1 VTTLTEAVDQILE
14 ARNASGR
21 PLAIIVAGHNGS
33 GKSTMW
39 YDHLAPYI
47 QMPLVNADRMMM
59 SILPEP
65 RSGRLPPWA
74 QTLRNENTSW
84 MRVAQRGVEA
94 FVLQAMAHE
103 VPFAME
109 TVFSDWR
116 PQPDGTIAS
125 KIDRIVELQAAGY
138 FVLLLFV
145 GLSDAQLSI
154 GRVMTRVSEG
164 GHAVD
169 QTRLLDRF
177 PRTQR
182 AIAAALPIANA
193 AILADNSR
201 EPTQAF
207 TVCRVQMQA
216 EEVYDLRAD
225 GGGVPA
231 EIAAWL
237 NVVAPR
243 QPRVEPV

>member
-1 VTTLTEAVDQILE
+1 MTDLTAAVDQVF
-14 ARNASGR
+14 AAQAPSGK
-21 PLAIIVAGHNGS
+21 PLAVMLAGHNGS
-33 GKSTMW
+33 GKSTLW

-47 QMPLVNADRMMM
+47 QMPLINADRMMM

-65 RSGRLPPWA
+65 KAGRLPDWA
-74 QTLRNENTSW
+74 QALRDQNISW

-94 FVLQAMAHE
+94 FVVQAMANE

-125 KIDRIVELQAAGY
+125 KIDRIVELQASGY

-154 GRVMTRVSEG
+154 GRVATRVSRG
-164 GHAVD
+164 GHAID
-169 QTRLLDRF
+169 QDRLVERF

-182 AIAAALPIANA
+182 AINTALPIADA
-193 AILADNSR
+193 AILVDNSR
-201 EPTQAF
+201 DRAEAF

-216 EEVYDLRAD
+216 NEVFDVRAE
-225 GGGVPA
+225 GEPVPA
-231 EIAAWL
+231 EISAWL
-237 NVVAPR
+237 ELVSPR
-243 QPRVEPV
+243 P